1 MGGRQDTAFLKGPYF
16 KKNDNGGVLQKMRVG
31 GFDHPIRGRQKNI
44 FWNITVRKSTISILS
59 LYSTYVVVVVWWPDD
74 RIRKRPKEVALYVEY
89 NLYSELY
96 MIGYGTEKN
105 YL

>member
-44 FWNITVRKSTISILS
+44 F
-59 LYSTYVVVVVWWPDD
+59 
-74 RIRKRPKEVALYVEY
+74 
-89 NLYSELY
+89 
-96 MIGYGTEKN
+96 
-105 YL
+105 